1 MALRLRHIRLV
12 PLAEESLGVR
22 SMALFVETPDVRV
35 LFDAGVS
42 LAPRRYGLSPHPS
55 EFKAAREARKRI
67 LEYARRA
74 DVITVSHYHRDHYTP
89 GYTSWYEWSS
99 PEVQEETYSGKIL
112 LIKHPTENINFNQRR
127 RAAAFLK
134 AVSSV
139 AEKVL
144 YAEESVVTFGETKI
158 KTLGLSP
165 HGAEGS
171 KLGFTVIFL
180 LETKGEK
187 LVFAPDVQ
195 GPISERTLSLIRSS
209 NPTIA
214 VVGGPPL
221 YLAGNKVP
229 KENVERGLEN
239 LVKLAREITLIAG
252 HHLLRDPDWRCRI
265 PPGEAR
271 LVTYASLLN
280 REDLLLEAYR
290 RELYEYSPPSDE
302 FKKWVNQRTREEP
315 PPLE

>member
-1 MALRLRHIRLV
+1 MPLKLKYIKLT

-22 SMALFVETPDVRV
+22 SMALYVETPDVRV

-55 EFKAAREARKRI
+55 EFKAAKEARERI
-67 LEYARRA
+67 LEYARKA
-74 DVITVSHYHRDHYTP
+74 DVVTVSHYHRDHYTP
-89 GYTSWYEWSS
+89 GLVSWYEWSN

-112 LIKHPTENINFNQRR
+112 LIKHPSERINFNQRR
-127 RAAAFLK
+127 RAMAFLK
-134 AVSSV
+134 AVGSL

-144 YAEESVVTFGETKI
+144 YAESSEVTLGETTI
-158 KTLGLSP
+158 RSLGLSP

-180 LETKGEK
+180 LETRGER

-195 GPISERTLSLIRSS
+195 GPISKATLSMIENSD
-209 NPTIA
+209 PTIA
-214 VVGGPPL
+214 VIGGPPI

-229 KENVERGLEN
+229 RSSVESGIKN
-239 LVKLAREITLIAG
+239 LVKLARKIPLITG
-252 HHLLRDPDWRCRI
+252 HHLLRDPDWRHYI
-265 PPGEAR
+265 SLEKVE
-271 LVTYASLLN
+271 LLTYAALLN

-290 RELYEYSPPSDE
+290 RELYEYSPPSEE
-302 FKKWVNQRTREEP
+302 FKKWVNQHTKKEP